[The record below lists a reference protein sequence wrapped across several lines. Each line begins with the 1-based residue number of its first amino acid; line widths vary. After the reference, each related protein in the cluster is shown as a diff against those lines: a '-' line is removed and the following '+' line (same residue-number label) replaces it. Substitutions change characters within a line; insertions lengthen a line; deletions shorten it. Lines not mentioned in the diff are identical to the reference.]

1 MSMAEVLA
9 TLIEEAKEDDNQYLP
24 WTCMLLKK
32 ECIEKSKSCYDCKIF
47 QDYDTNMRREHGKQR
62 RI

>member
-9 TLIEEAKEDDNQYLP
+9 TLREEVKEDDSRYLP

-32 ECIEKSKSCYDCKIF
+32 NVLKNLKVVMTVKYFKTMMLI
-47 QDYDTNMRREHGKQR
+47 
-62 RI
+62 

>member
-9 TLIEEAKEDDNQYLP
+9 TLIEEVKEDDNQYLP

-32 ECIEKSKSCYDCKIF
+32 ECIEKSKVVMTVKYFKTMMLI
-47 QDYDTNMRREHGKQR
+47 
-62 RI
+62 

>member
-9 TLIEEAKEDDNQYLP
+9 TLIEEAKEYDNQYLP